1 MRMIT
6 LYSVRLNLTKIHTD
20 TKRAFNTLTL
30 CQVQVQ
36 LAEGR
41 NRVVR
46 RMFHALGLPL
56 RQLHR
61 EAIGPLSC
69 AKLALA
75 PGEVTSVPAS
85 EAKRREQ
92 RWEMTSQK
100 KGEQLESW

>member
-1 MRMIT
+1 M
-6 LYSVRLNLTKIHTD
+6 
-20 TKRAFNTLTL
+20 
-30 CQVQVQ
+30 
-36 LAEGR
+36 
-41 NRVVR
+41 VR

-85 EAKRREQ
+85 QAKRVATM
-92 RWEMTSQK
+92 MTPKTRGKTLEIFLTVGNIRKMSQLQHTSYLNYNVEVRAENK
-100 KGEQLESW
+100 ICIVVSI